1 MGGRSM
7 QKMKTMA
14 ITVSVLFFALAHP
27 ATPEDVIPED
37 FSLPEV
43 VGGNSPNDDTASAEA
58 IEGRADQVVPEEELP
73 QSAANRR
80 DLVKQIKH
88 CEDCINTMLEGI
100 AQAYRECA
108 ERTEAKCE
116 EGLDSHDGRDV
127 VALIESEAAK
137 ATTYD
142 VALYPEAKAA
152 ADEQKTE
159 FDGKFGQIKARFE
172 SCAND
177 KAQCSVSE
185 FNRDI
190 THLLRLTRRI
200 PWRTTAFCR
209 QISAGSAVDAETGDM
224 QGRELLGGFGLIGLG
239 VLDFRDAQEQHPAGF

>member
-43 VGGNSPNDDTASAEA
+43 VGGNSPNDDTAFAEA

-177 KAQCSVSE
+177 KAQCIVSE

-190 THLLRLTRRI
+190 THLLSLTKFKVDKEDSLEDNGLLQTDLRGLRSRCGNRGYAMKRVIRWLWTHRARRTRL
-200 PWRTTAFCR
+200 
-209 QISAGSAVDAETGDM
+209 
-224 QGRELLGGFGLIGLG
+224 
-239 VLDFRDAQEQHPAGF
+239 